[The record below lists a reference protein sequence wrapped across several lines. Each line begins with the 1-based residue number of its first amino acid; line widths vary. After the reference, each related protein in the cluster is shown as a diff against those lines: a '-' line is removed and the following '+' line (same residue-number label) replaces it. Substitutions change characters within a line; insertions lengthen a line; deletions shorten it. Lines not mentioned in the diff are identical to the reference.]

1 MNARE
6 IDPRVDG
13 HADPGYADVVRAFAD
28 GVREPS
34 RSGAALSIWR
44 DGDEV
49 VDVRTGTADER
60 DGRPWNAST
69 RSVIFSATKGMSAL
83 VIGTLVEADI
93 VDLDAPLAQ
102 LWPEFGAHGKDRVS
116 TGDALAHRAGVSA
129 PDIDLTLDD
138 VRDHAGWAARIAAQ
152 RPMWRPGAG
161 HAYHAV
167 TYGVLADEI
176 VRRATG
182 RELREIFAHDI
193 AQPLGAEIT
202 LAPDR
207 ATAESAARLVT
218 SPLWASAV
226 PADPRILRALT
237 LGSAMP
243 PTLVD
248 GDEGFND
255 PEVRML
261 GLSAAGGIGTASALA
276 RIWSAAITPTRGVRL
291 ISDDTRARL
300 VRPRSEGPWVMDVPG
315 PHQRWGAGVELT
327 SGAAPMLSPYSFGH
341 GGAGGQAAFGDPE
354 TGVAI
359 GYLRNRLDLE
369 DPMPPLLAAVRA
381 TL

>member
-1 MNARE
+1 MDARE

-13 HADPGYADVVRAFAD
+13 RSDPGYADVVRAFAD
-28 GVREPS
+28 GVREPR

-44 DGDEV
+44 DGREV
-49 VDVRTGTADER
+49 VDIRTGTADER
-60 DGRPWNAST
+60 DGSAWEAST

-83 VIGTLVEADI
+83 VIGTLVEAGLL
-93 VDLDAPLAQ
+93 DLDAPLAQ
-102 LWPEFGAHGKDRVS
+102 LWPEFGAHGKGGVS
-116 TGDALAHRAGVSA
+116 IGDALAHRAGVSA
-129 PDIDLTLDD
+129 PDTDLTLDD
-138 VRDHAGWAARIAAQ
+138 VRDRAGWAARIAAQ
-152 RPMWRPGAG
+152 QPMWHPGSG

-176 VRRATG
+176 VRRASG
-182 RELREIFAHDI
+182 RELHEVFAHDI
-193 AQPLGAEIT
+193 AEPLDAEIT

-207 ATAESAARLVT
+207 ATADAAAWLVT
-218 SPLWASAV
+218 SPVWATAV
-226 PADPRILRALT
+226 PADPRIVRALT

-248 GDEGFND
+248 AGAGFND

-276 RIWSAAITPTRGVRL
+276 RIWSAAITPTRGVTL
-291 ISDDTRARL
+291 VGDDTRARL
-300 VRPRSEGPWVMDVPG
+300 VRPRSEGPWVLDVPA
-315 PHQRWGAGVELT
+315 PHQRWGAGVELS
-327 SGAAPMLSPYSFGH
+327 SGAAPMLSAHSFGH
-341 GGAGGQAAFGDPE
+341 GGAGGQAAFADPE

-381 TL
+381 AL